1 MLWRQ
6 LVLYSRDRISWA
18 GRANLTRILIENSVI
33 WQEDRFI
40 SGHTLI
46 LSEGR
51 ISQLCPAAEVLALPG
66 DRRLDGGGRY
76 VMPGFVDLH
85 FHGSSG
91 FDVMDASA
99 AALQGLC
106 DFVVRQGVTSFL
118 GTTMADSRDRIEAA
132 LAAMRNYAKRPRTPF
147 IGVHLEGPYLNPA
160 FRGSQPEAHLRAPEP
175 GEYLPWLDSGV
186 IKLITLAPELDGGR
200 ELIRAAVERGITVSM
215 GHSGASYDAAL
226 DYISAGLR
234 HVTHTFNGMAGIHH
248 RQPGPFVAAS
258 EHPAV
263 NLEIIPDGVH
273 VHPAV
278 IRLLVK
284 LVGVDRVVAI
294 TDAMRAAGL
303 ADGEFGMG
311 DVAVVVKD
319 GIARDRCGSLAGST
333 LTMSQAL
340 RNMMKFCN
348 LSLAEALPMATRAPA
363 RAIGLYPRKGSLQI
377 GADADIVIWDEG
389 AGVHATLLGGEMVF
403 LAEET
408 MSA

>member
-1 MLWRQ
+1 M
-6 LVLYSRDRISWA
+6 SR
-18 GRANLTRILIENSVI
+18 TLIENGAI
-33 WQEDRFI
+33 WQDGRFI

-46 LSEGR
+46 VSDGR
-51 ISQLCPAAEVLALPG
+51 ISQLSPAADVVARPG

-76 VMPGFVDLH
+76 VLPGFVDLH
-85 FHGSSG
+85 FHGSKG

-106 DFVVRQGVTSFL
+106 DFVLQHGVTSFL
-118 GTTMADSRDRIEAA
+118 GTTMADSRERIDAA
-132 LAAMRNYAKRPRTPF
+132 LAAMRQFADRPRSPF

-160 FRGSQPEAHLRAPEP
+160 FRGSQPEKHLRAPQPE
-175 GEYLPWLDSGV
+175 EYLPWLDSGL
-186 IKLITLAPELDGGR
+186 IKLITLAPELDGGG
-200 ELIRAAVERGITVSM
+200 EMIRAAVERGITVSI
-215 GHSGASYDAAL
+215 GHSGASYDATRGFIA
-226 DYISAGLR
+226 AGLR

-248 RQPGPFVAAS
+248 RQPGIFVAAS

-284 LVGVDRVVAI
+284 LVGLERVLAI

-319 GIARDRCGSLAGST
+319 GIARDRFGSLAGST

-340 RNMMKFCN
+340 KNMMSFCD
-348 LSLAEALPMATRAPA
+348 LSLAEALPMVTRAPA
-363 RAIGLYPRKGSLQI
+363 RAIGLYPRKGSLQA
-377 GADADIVIWDEG
+377 GADADLVIWDEH
-389 AGVHATLLGGEMVF
+389 AGVQATLLGGEPVY
-403 LAEET
+403 LAEEH
-408 MSA
+408 

>member
-1 MLWRQ
+1 M
-6 LVLYSRDRISWA
+6 
-18 GRANLTRILIENSVI
+18 TRTLIENGAI

-40 SGHTLI
+40 SDHTLI

-51 ISQLCPAAEVLALPG
+51 ISQALSAADVVARPG
-66 DRRLDGGGRY
+66 DRRLDAGGRY
-76 VMPGFVDLH
+76 VLPGFVDLH
-85 FHGSSG
+85 CHGGSG

-106 DFVVRQGVTSFL
+106 DFVLGQGVTSFL

-132 LAAMRNYAKRPRTPF
+132 LGAMRRFAEQSHSPLL
-147 IGVHLEGPYLNPA
+147 GLHLEGPYLNPA
-160 FRGSQPEAHLRAPEP
+160 FRGSQPAAHLRAPEP
-175 GEYLPWLDSGV
+175 AEYRPWLDTGL
-186 IKLITLAPELDGGR
+186 IKLLTLAPELDGGR

-226 DYISAGLR
+226 EYIAAGLR
-234 HVTHTFNGMAGIHH
+234 HITHTFNGMAGIHH
-248 RQPGPFVAAS
+248 RRPGLFIAAS

-263 NLEIIPDGVH
+263 NFEIIPDGVH

-284 LVGVDRVVAI
+284 LVGVDRVLAI

-303 ADGEFGMG
+303 ADGEYGMG

-319 GIARDRCGSLAGST
+319 GIARDRHGSLAGST
-333 LTMSQAL
+333 LTMPQAL
-340 RNMMKFCN
+340 RNMMKFCG

-363 RAIGLYPRKGSLQI
+363 RAIGLYPRKGSLQA
-377 GADADIVIWDEG
+377 GADADIVIWDEDN
-389 AGVHATLLGGEMVF
+389 GVQATLLGGEPVF
-403 LAEET
+403 LAEDSL
-408 MSA
+408 SA